1 MKRIADIRGFT
12 LIELMVTVSLAAV
25 LMLLAVPSMQEMLA
39 TQRVR
44 GAASEML
51 ITAQETRSAALKY
64 NRRAVARPVDAS
76 AGWKGG
82 WNIYI
87 DNNANATFESGTDT
101 LVISHEALTGD
112 AVIAK
117 LSGGN
122 SNDFFA
128 YQGTGFLDPAIS
140 GSANATWEISS
151 PNTSRR
157 RCVVIERSGRAR
169 IHEPSYGYTCSGVAS

>member
-1 MKRIADIRGFT
+1 MNRIANIRGFT

-25 LMLLAVPSMQEMLA
+25 LMVLAVPSMQEMLA

-44 GAASEML
+44 GAASELL
-51 ITAQETRSAALKY
+51 ITAQETRSAALKF

-87 DNNANATFESGTDT
+87 DNNANATFETGTDT
-101 LVISHEALTGD
+101 LVISHDALTGD
-112 AVIAK
+112 AVVAK

-128 YQGTGFLDPAIS
+128 YQGTGFLDPSIS

-151 PNTSRR
+151 PGTSRR
-157 RCVVIERSGRAR
+157 RCLVIERSGRAR
-169 IHEPSYGYTCSGVAS
+169 IHEPPSGSTCSGVSS

>member
-1 MKRIADIRGFT
+1 MKRRANIRGFT

-25 LMLLAVPSMQEMLA
+25 LMVLAVPSMQEMLA

-44 GAASEML
+44 GAASELL
-51 ITAQETRSAALKY
+51 ITAQETRSAALKF

-101 LVISHEALTGD
+101 LVISHDALTGD
-112 AVIAK
+112 AVVAK

-128 YQGTGFLDPAIS
+128 YQGTGFLDPSIS

-151 PNTSRR
+151 PGTSRR
-157 RCVVIERSGRAR
+157 RCLVIERSGRAR
-169 IHEPSYGYTCSGVAS
+169 IHEPPSGSTCSGVSS

>member
-1 MKRIADIRGFT
+1 MKRRANIRGFT

-25 LMLLAVPSMQEMLA
+25 LMVLAVPSMQEMLA

-44 GAASEML
+44 GAASELL
-51 ITAQETRSAALKY
+51 ITAQETRSAALKF

-87 DNNANATFESGTDT
+87 DNNANATFETGTDT
-101 LVISHEALTGD
+101 LVISHDALTGD
-112 AVIAK
+112 AVVAK

-128 YQGTGFLDPAIS
+128 YQGTGFLDPSIS

-151 PNTSRR
+151 PGTSRR
-157 RCVVIERSGRAR
+157 RCLVIERSGRAR
-169 IHEPSYGYTCSGVAS
+169 IHEPPSGSTCSGVCS